1 MDPAELS
8 QVEVLINTIYSTGQH
23 PDAVK
28 IAQRELLKYQR
39 GPNGWD
45 LGQALLE
52 TSDANA
58 QFLGASTF
66 LIKIHDQT
74 AALPDQI
81 KHLLLQWLQS
91 AVQTPFKPFVT
102 RKIMGAIITLFF
114 RQHAEWPDFLG
125 DMAKV
130 LSSNFSQVLV
140 LSQMLMEDYTRLQQS
155 IHSLRS
161 ALHKMVPQV
170 GTWIEHSLA
179 QNDTT
184 LKLQALD
191 TFLPW
196 ASAFNHDLAPLLTVV
211 IDGLNTDD
219 FDLFDKTAAI
229 LTDLYPVHYKAWTRD
244 VKARLLAALEKYTSH
259 SDEDYL
265 IPLGRLVLVVSSED
279 ATTRPKL
286 MDYILSRLTENPEN
300 ILDDEL
306 ANDVL
311 EFWNVFVEDIIS
323 GGMSG
328 EYNATIYKVIGIYWQ
343 RLQLFEMS
351 DSSWELFSSFRRDF
365 CDFLELTYSL
375 LGLGLFDQLVSSIVQ
390 ELQTRDHAKLNW
402 KEIEISLC
410 CLNGLA
416 DIIGVDGKEFE
427 TVQAVFSSTL
437 WVDLQYCKNLRVRQ
451 TAVNVIGCYDAFFES
466 EAGRTYLSPTLT
478 YLFSS
483 LTEVSLQNIAS
494 RSIQK
499 LCSSC
504 REVLVPEYGQF
515 LSAYIAI
522 HSRLQPTAH
531 QRIVMSVGYIIQA
544 IEDLPTQADAINEI
558 LVLLEARLSQ
568 IEKVEDD
575 LAHLRCLSGLGK
587 ALREPTDALILHA
600 QVEAARNYW
609 PNEPKELRKRLL
621 CIVRQF
627 INRPEPDLCE
637 ALCEIIKSGLS
648 EQVETPFSF
657 GADATISFAIDKNQL
672 GPAVCRPS
680 VVDLA
685 TFLITSQASA
695 KTLNTTTAFA
705 SLSLVSGDAHDS
717 SLRLMTEVV
726 NKIPLAFVEYS
737 RAAELVDFAVKSL
750 GFSDRF
756 VLSAASKFWMRFAS
770 TSETAPALEQ
780 FGQQLVDAIARQISG
795 DANRSDVDYHADIV
809 KKLMARAPM
818 PTAIWLQHSLVD
830 APVSERL
837 ASQTEKSRK
846 DFVKQLILL
855 RGGRQTTQV
864 IVKFWLHC
872 RGLPE
877 Y

>member
-28 IAQRELLKYQR
+28 VAQRELLKYQR

-45 LGQALLE
+45 LGQALLK
-52 TSDANA
+52 TNDPNA

-66 LIKIHDQT
+66 LIKIHDHT
-74 AALPDQI
+74 AALPDEI
-81 KHLLLQWLQS
+81 KTVLLQWLQS
-91 AVQTPFKPFVT
+91 AVQMPFKPFVT

-114 RQHAEWPDFLG
+114 RQHAEWPSFLE
-125 DMAKV
+125 DMSAV
-130 LSSNFSQVLV
+130 LSSNFPQLLMLV
-140 LSQMLMEDYTRLQQS
+140 QMLMEDYTRFQQS
-155 IHSLRS
+155 IHSLRA
-161 ALHKMVPQV
+161 ALQEMVPQV
-170 GTWIEHSLA
+170 GTWIEQSLA
-179 QNDTT
+179 QNDVT

-191 TFLPW
+191 AFLPW
-196 ASAFNHDLAPLLTVV
+196 SSAFSHDLVPLLPAV
-211 IDGLNTDD
+211 IDSLNTDD
-219 FDLFDKTAAI
+219 FDLFDKAAAI
-229 LTDLYPVHYKAWTRD
+229 LTDIYPIHYKSWTRD
-244 VKARLLAALEKYTSH
+244 AKTRLLAVVEKCISH
-259 SDEDYL
+259 NDEDYVV
-265 IPLGRLVLVVSSED
+265 PLGRLVLVIATED
-279 ATTRPKL
+279 ASTRPRF
-286 MDYILSRLTENPEN
+286 MDYILGSLTENQEN

-311 EFWNVFVEDIIS
+311 EFWNVFVEDVIS

-328 EYNATIYKVIGIYWQ
+328 EHNDTIYKVIGIYWQ

-351 DSSWELFSSFRRDF
+351 DSSWEQFSSLRRDF

-375 LGLGLFDQLVSSIVQ
+375 LGLGLFDQLVSSIVR
-390 ELQTRDHAKLNW
+390 ELQVRDRSKINW

-427 TVQAVFSSTL
+427 AVQAVFSSTL
-437 WVDLQYCKNLRVRQ
+437 WVDLQQCQSLRVRQ

-466 EAGRTYLSPTLT
+466 EAGRPYLSPTLT

-483 LTEVSLQNIAS
+483 LNEPSLQNIAS

-499 LCSSC
+499 LCASC
-504 REVLVPEYGQF
+504 RKVLVADYGQF
-515 LSAYIAI
+515 VSAYTAV
-522 HSRLQPTAH
+522 HTQLEPTAH

-544 IEDLPTQADAINEI
+544 IEDLPTQADAISG
-558 LVLLEARLSQ
+558 VLGFLEARIAQ
-568 IEKVEDD
+568 PGNVEDD
-575 LAHLRCLSGLGK
+575 LAHLRCVSGLGK
-587 ALREPTDALILHA
+587 ALREPTDALILQV
-600 QVEAARNYW
+600 QVEASRAFW
-609 PNEPKELRKRLL
+609 PTEPRRLRERLL
-621 CIVRQF
+621 SIVRQF
-627 INRPEPDLCE
+627 INRPEPDVCE
-637 ALCEIIKSGLS
+637 TLCEIIKSGLS
-648 EQVETPFSF
+648 EEIDTPFSF
-657 GADATISFAIDKNQL
+657 SAEAIISFVTDKNQL

-680 VVDLA
+680 IVDLA

-695 KTLNTTTAFA
+695 KTLNMPIAFA
-705 SLSLVSGDAHDS
+705 ALSLVSGDAHDS
-717 SLRLMTEVV
+717 SLRLMTEIV
-726 NKIPLAFVEYS
+726 NKIPLAFVQYS
-737 RAAELVDFAVKSL
+737 GAAGLVDFAVQSL
-750 GFSDRF
+750 SFSDRF

-770 TSETAPALEQ
+770 TNETAPALEQ
-780 FGQQLVDAIARQISG
+780 FGQQLVAAIVQQVSG

-809 KKLMARAPM
+809 KKLMSRAPL
-818 PTAIWLQHSLVD
+818 PTAAWLQHSVVD

-837 ASQTEKSRK
+837 ASQTEKARK
-846 DFVKQLILL
+846 DFVKQIILL